1 MYKITKS
8 KLIFNKIKNFNTLRH
23 IYRYKTLYKIY
34 NKIFIL
40 TYNNPIKN
48 VNYIIDD
55 DGYMVAE
62 IKNTDRKTIKERIYL
77 HLQLL
82 RNIKN
87 NNVEHEQTIIE
98 TESSQLNIFSNYSAL

>member
-1 MYKITKS
+1 MSNFKKS
-8 KLIFNKIKNFNTLRH
+8 EIIANNIKKFNTIKH

-48 VNYIIDD
+48 VKYMIDE
-55 DGYMVAE
+55 DGFTCAE
-62 IKNTDRKTIKERIYL
+62 IKNTDRKTIEERIYL